1 MNMNG
6 CQGGAG
12 PFTYLGCWSV
22 CNGDYAST
30 SQACV
35 DCKKDV
41 VSTAEAHP
49 GLNPEPRLG
58 VCGDLWD
65 RESFT
70 NPDNRDCNGES
81 CVDAALAK
89 PFDTVEVNSEDN
101 SIEVSMMITAHHWG
115 WSEFRLCR
123 KGGRGEN
130 GKGVTQ
136 ECFNQDVLRFDVAD
150 AAQKYKG
157 QMAPN
162 VEDPSDYIGTSA
174 ATHCDGPGAE
184 IKLEAPQIWSPPGSC
199 CYKGGDCG
207 NSNTSKTQDVR
218 FVFPRGAA
226 GPEYKYRVY
235 LPEGVS
241 CTQDDP
247 CTLQWLFM
255 TGNSQ
260 DSYPEAFRNCADFKL
275 ATGSSGTVATSAPSA
290 SPVQEP
296 EPEPEPE
303 PAETPLPTAP
313 TELTAAPTPLPTAP
327 VGKCKGLCSR
337 NAQAWAKKCTWSD
350 CVDCSECEDLTPTPT
365 PLPTAPVGTCKGS
378 CSRNTQAW

>member
-12 PFTYLGCWSV
+12 PFTYLGCWSK

-30 SQACV
+30 SQA
-35 DCKKDV
+35 
-41 VSTAEAHP
+41 
-49 GLNPEPRLG
+49 
-58 VCGDLWD
+58 CGDLWD

-150 AAQKYKG
+150 AAQKYRG
-157 QMAPN
+157 QMAPD

-174 ATHCDGPGAE
+174 ATRCDGPGAE

-199 CYKGGDCG
+199 CHHGGDCG

-218 FVFPRGAA
+218 FVFPRDAA
-226 GPEYKYRVY
+226 GPEYKYRIY
-235 LPEGVS
+235 LPAGLT
-241 CTQDDP
+241 CTQEDP
-247 CTLQWLFM
+247 CTLQWLFV

-260 DSYPEAFRNCADFKL
+260 DSYPEAFRNCADFKFGS
-275 ATGSSGTVATSAPSA
+275 GSSGPVSTPAPTPATVTPAPTMA
-290 SPVQEP
+290 PEP

-303 PAETPLPTAP
+303 PTTTPSTP
-313 TELTAAPTPLPTAP
+313 AAPSPSS
-327 VGKCKGLCSR
+327 G
-337 NAQAWAKKCTWSD
+337 CTD
-350 CVDCSECEDLTPTPT
+350 VFG
-365 PLPTAPVGTCKGS
+365 AS
-378 CSRNTQAW
+378 CSACLASNNVCYAQPKSWCDAFQYTWCGAALIQTRKRRSQAFLGF

>member
-22 CNGDYAST
+22 CGGDYSST
-30 SQACV
+30 AQACV
-35 DCKKDV
+35 DCKKRV
-41 VSTAEAHP
+41 VSNAEAHP
-49 GLNPEPRLG
+49 GLKPEPRLG

-70 NPDNRDCNGES
+70 KPGNTDCNGAS

-89 PFDTVEVNSEDN
+89 QFDTVEVNPKDN

-123 KGGRGEN
+123 KGGRGED
-130 GKGVTQ
+130 GQGVTQ
-136 ECFNQDVLRFDVAD
+136 ECFNQDVLRFDVVD

-162 VEDPSDYIGTSA
+162 VEDPSDYIGTSS
-174 ATHCDGPGAE
+174 ATRCDGPGAE

-199 CYKGGDCG
+199 CHRGGDCG
-207 NSNTSKTQDVR
+207 NSNTSKVQDVR

-226 GPEYKYRVY
+226 GPEYKYRIY
-235 LPEGVS
+235 LPEGLS

-275 ATGSSGTVATSAPSA
+275 ATSNSAPTQPAPPATQPEATPVPAA
-290 SPVQEP
+290 SPE
-296 EPEPEPE
+296 
-303 PAETPLPTAP
+303 
-313 TELTAAPTPLPTAP
+313 
-327 VGKCKGLCSR
+327 
-337 NAQAWAKKCTWSD
+337 
-350 CVDCSECEDLTPTPT
+350 
-365 PLPTAPVGTCKGS
+365 
-378 CSRNTQAW
+378 